1 MSPLRIRHSTCR
13 FIYEKK
19 DRTSSSLIARGSA
32 PFSRFISFL
41 AYSNQTDIKNGQQ
54 RGAVAVDIHYNNQNR
69 PLKRRFC
76 FLLTL
81 ISKNVEEENDDD
93 KMVYYAC
100 QVCGITIFS
109 AGAIAEA
116 WKSAPP
122 QCCNEFMVEQQEEE
136 L

>member
-13 FIYEKK
+13 FIYDKK
-19 DRTSSSLIARGSA
+19 DRTNSSLIARGSA

-54 RGAVAVDIHYNNQNR
+54 GVLLAWTYTATTRTDRSKGGFVFYQ
-69 PLKRRFC
+69 PLI
-76 FLLTL
+76 L
-81 ISKNVEEENDDD
+81 KNVEEENDDD

-100 QVCGITIFS
+100 QSCGLTIFS
-109 AGAIAEA
+109 AGAVAEV
-116 WKSAPP
+116 WKSTPP